1 MIRVAESGLA
11 TMVLGSSVLSTKK
24 IESVLNKLAKDGW
37 QVVFQTIERERYM
50 LCWTRESMI
59 ITLGR

>member
-1 MIRVAESGLA
+1 M
-11 TMVLGSSVLSTKK
+11 STRK